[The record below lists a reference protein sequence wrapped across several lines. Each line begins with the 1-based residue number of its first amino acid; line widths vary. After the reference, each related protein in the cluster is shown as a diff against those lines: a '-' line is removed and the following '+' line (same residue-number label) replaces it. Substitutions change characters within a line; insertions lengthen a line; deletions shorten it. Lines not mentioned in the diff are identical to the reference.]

1 MTSLK
6 LLVGALAMT
15 LAVGN
20 AQASSYPKESLKK
33 INDFL
38 AKLTEGEPGSKLAVT
53 KAKTARKDKLL
64 NEVRIEASMKE
75 FSGELA
81 LKMKGDQ
88 VVAGAQFSQVGL
100 MEDLAP
106 EKAAKEFNDLA
117 KKVNDKGDYKAV
129 VKVESNGKGAK
140 LSFELTPVSK
150 EAISIDSLKV
160 QLEVGTVKG
169 KEFTKVALKGKFN
182 VKSDLVLNGRTSLTK
197 VFDKIAAGS
206 FPEEEDY
213 AGLLAVLGQL
223 TEFLDQQDR

>member
-15 LAVGN
+15 FAVSS
-20 AQASSYPKESLKK
+20 AHADSYPKESLKK
-33 INDFL
+33 INEFL
-38 AKLTEGEPGSKLAVT
+38 AKLTEGQEGSKVAVT
-53 KAKTARKDKLL
+53 KAKIARKDKLL

-75 FSGELA
+75 FSGALA

-88 VVAGAQFSQVGL
+88 VVAGAEFYQQGL

-106 EKAAKEFNDLA
+106 EKAAKELNDLA
-117 KKVNDKGDYKAV
+117 KKVNDKGFYKAT

-140 LSFELTPVSK
+140 LTFEMVPASK
-150 EAISIDSLKV
+150 EGISIDSLKV
-160 QLEVGTVKG
+160 QLEVGTEKG
-169 KEFTKVALKGKFN
+169 KEFTKVGLKGKFN
-182 VKSDLVLNGRTSLTK
+182 VKSDLVLNGRQSLTK

-213 AGLLAVLGQL
+213 AGLLAVLQEL
-223 TEFLDQQDR
+223 TQFLDDQDR